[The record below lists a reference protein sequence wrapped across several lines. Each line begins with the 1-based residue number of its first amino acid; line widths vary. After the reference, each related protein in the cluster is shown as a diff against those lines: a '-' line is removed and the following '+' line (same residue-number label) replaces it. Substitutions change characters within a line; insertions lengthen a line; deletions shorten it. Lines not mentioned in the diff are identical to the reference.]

1 MASKAVGASYAVLLS
16 VDRLRILL
24 EISQPICLLFD
35 DIGIFLL
42 LTSVQMVCPCE
53 HARMRSVCTHVAHKN
68 IRVNFQ
74 VIDTDIS
81 TCLSFDWRRVT
92 RMKAVL

>member
-1 MASKAVGASYAVLLS
+1 MAPFCTIAERGLLLLFMASKAVGASYAVLLS
-16 VDRLRILL
+16 VDRLRLLL

-53 HARMRSVCTHVAHKN
+53 HARMRSVCTHVC
-68 IRVNFQ
+68 
-74 VIDTDIS
+74 S
-81 TCLSFDWRRVT
+81 
-92 RMKAVL
+92 